1 MIDDQRLRDY
11 LHRLFDI
18 CYQIH
23 GMYFAH
29 DHELYYLKFP
39 EENYFLT
46 SYLQKI
52 LFENFQTLPSIRLR
66 IILRHSCR
74 LFVENYCSSTIVNQ
88 DAINELFLSFL
99 NVFLPYIQQRLTLM
113 WNHLLT
119 NNAVE
124 QNECSEEVI
133 EECVCVLITR
143 DFNDII
149 RYFIFKTIPGQTNT
163 NRRKNKTTNDRESMS
178 EDVNGDFEQNE
189 DWDEGLVNNNL
200 NSKFSNTQEKMDYSD
215 LFTYMMKMARQG

>member
-1 MIDDQRLRDY
+1 
-11 LHRLFDI
+11 
-18 CYQIH
+18 
-23 GMYFAH
+23 MYFAH
-29 DHELYYLKFP
+29 DHDLYYLKFA

-52 LFENFQTLPSIRLR
+52 LFENFQTLPSSRLR

-88 DAINELFLSFL
+88 DAVNELFLSFL

-119 NNAVE
+119 NNTVE

-149 RYFIFKTIPGQTNT
+149 RYFIFKTIPGQTNS
-163 NRRKNKTTNDRESMS
+163 NRRKNKPANERESMS

-189 DWDEGLVNNNL
+189 EWDEGNNL
-200 NSKFSNTQEKMDYSD
+200 NSKFSNAQEKMDYSD
-215 LFTYMMKMARQG
+215 LFTYMMKMARQGQSSIDLE